1 MERANN
7 GGLDGIMHKSKE
19 KEGYAIGW
27 LELVLRCLAFLL
39 TLIAAILLGIDKQTK
54 IVPIKISTDL
64 PAFNVPVTA
73 KSSYVS
79 AFVYF
84 VVANSI
90 ACAFAALSLALAFM
104 RKGGGKG
111 IIRLMIIVV
120 DLMMI
125 ALLFSGIGATGA
137 VGLIGF
143 KGNSHLMWN
152 KVCNVYGKFCHQVM
166 GSLALSLFGAIAFV
180 LLVSL
185 SVSKLY
191 NRA

>member
-27 LELVLRCLAFLL
+27 LELVLRFLAFLL

-79 AFVYF
+79 AFV
-84 VVANSI
+84 
-90 ACAFAALSLALAFM
+90 
-104 RKGGGKG
+104 
-111 IIRLMIIVV
+111 
-120 DLMMI
+120 
-125 ALLFSGIGATGA
+125 
-137 VGLIGF
+137 
-143 KGNSHLMWN
+143 
-152 KVCNVYGKFCHQVM
+152 
-166 GSLALSLFGAIAFV
+166 
-180 LLVSL
+180 
-185 SVSKLY
+185 
-191 NRA
+191 